1 MKIVISSF
9 VFAILALLSTGCG
22 SGSSNGNA
30 QVEACVSRGIAYFK
44 ENGSYPTLSSAP
56 NTGRSAD
63 QVARKRCNRT
73 TTAI

>member
-1 MKIVISSF
+1 MKTVILS
-9 VFAILALLSTGCG
+9 VAFAVVALLSIGCG

-44 ENGSYPTLSSAP
+44 EIGSYPTLSSAP

-63 QVARKRCNRT
+63 EVARERCNRS
-73 TTAI
+73 TTAF